1 MATFAPGAA
10 APAMQCDDVVAGA
23 PLRSGAVS
31 ESTLAAGALAQET
44 AHGVD
49 NRAVHVWRP

>member
-10 APAMQCDDVVAGA
+10 APAMQSDDVVAGA